1 MIHAEGIRLNILCFN
16 IRCFMDIKL
25 IAVDMDGTL
34 LDDHSKVSEENL
46 KAIRRLGK
54 ENIRCSCYRP
64 NIS

>member
-34 LDDHSKVSEENL
+34 LDDHSKVSDENL
-46 KAIRRLGK
+46 KAIRRLR
-54 ENIRCSCYRP
+54 IC
-64 NIS
+64 